1 MTHETSYKIFEIIE
15 GLCLWVAQKNGVGE
29 DNMLASW

>member
-1 MTHETSYKIFEIIE
+1 MTYEKSYKIFEIIE

-29 DNMLASW
+29 GSMLAS